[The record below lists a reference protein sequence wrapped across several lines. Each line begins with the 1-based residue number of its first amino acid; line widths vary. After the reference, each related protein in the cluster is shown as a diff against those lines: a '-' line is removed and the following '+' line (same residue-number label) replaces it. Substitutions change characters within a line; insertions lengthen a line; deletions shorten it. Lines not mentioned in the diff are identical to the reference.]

1 MITKYEINH
10 SMGRLVFVD
19 QLKGVAIFLVIIGH
33 VYNFS
38 LVPSFSYV
46 PTFISMI
53 HMPVF
58 MFIAGYMFHR
68 KDDSLKVIAYF
79 YSMCRKFQRIMLPFI
94 SFTII
99 VCVLRDWNY
108 CDLLMN
114 EMKYGYWFLLTLFM
128 FYLVYYPFLYL
139 SMLSKYIELLVY
151 LILSVLLILLCKYI
165 FSGGVKSLLSLDLFA
180 QYSFP
185 FLIGMWLNKYRIEL
199 KILQNER
206 KNILY
211 TILITLFLIA
221 FYLFVQIEYGS
232 FFGTVQSFGLRF
244 VMIGISGLICWIF
257 FSNINLTN
265 KLGSCLSWLGMNSL
279 PIYVLHYF
287 FLPDSAFFVGCVDS
301 IDGVILLSISVL
313 ISLLTL
319 SLTVISYKVLS
330 YSALLQR
337 FLFGK

>member
-1 MITKYEINH
+1 M
-10 SMGRLVFVD
+10 
-19 QLKGVAIFLVIIGH
+19 
-33 VYNFS
+33 
-38 LVPSFSYV
+38 
-46 PTFISMI
+46 
-53 HMPVF
+53 
-58 MFIAGYMFHR
+58 
-68 KDDSLKVIAYF
+68 
-79 YSMCRKFQRIMLPFI
+79 
-94 SFTII
+94 
-99 VCVLRDWNY
+99 
-108 CDLLMN
+108 
-114 EMKYGYWFLLTLFM
+114 
-128 FYLVYYPFLYL
+128 
-139 SMLSKYIELLVY
+139 
-151 LILSVLLILLCKYI
+151 
-165 FSGGVKSLLSLDLFA
+165 SLDLFA

-232 FFGTVQSFGLRF
+232 FIATVQSFGLRF

>member
-10 SMGRLVFVD
+10 SMERLVFVD
-19 QLKGVAIFLVIIGH
+19 QLKGFAIFLVIIGH

-79 YSMCRKFQRIMLPFI
+79 YSMCRKFQRIMFPFI

-221 FYLFVQIEYGS
+221 FYLFVQVEYGS
-232 FFGTVQSFGLRF
+232 FIATVQSFGLRF
-244 VMIGISGLICWIF
+244 VMIGISGFICWIF
-257 FSNINLTN
+257 F
-265 KLGSCLSWLGMNSL
+265 W
-279 PIYVLHYF
+279 
-287 FLPDSAFFVGCVDS
+287 
-301 IDGVILLSISVL
+301 
-313 ISLLTL
+313 
-319 SLTVISYKVLS
+319 
-330 YSALLQR
+330 
-337 FLFGK
+337 